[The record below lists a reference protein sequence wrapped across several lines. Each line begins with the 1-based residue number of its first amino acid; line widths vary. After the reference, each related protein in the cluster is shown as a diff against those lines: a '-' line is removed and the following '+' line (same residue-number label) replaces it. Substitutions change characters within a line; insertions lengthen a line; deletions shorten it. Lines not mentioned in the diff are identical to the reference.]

1 MNWIELNVREQSL
14 DFSCS
19 VIGVD
24 MRGISV
30 TFWPFVFLSAC
41 FRSPWLHISVFWR
54 KLQYV
59 QENHRSVVKAC
70 NAFHNYTV
78 KVFVC
83 FLLVCIFYW
92 VHWKVIVSNVW
103 WLFPLW
109 PSGFSRICIKHS
121 WKKVIFH
128 HSFSAK
134 IWKITVKSEK
144 PKDFSGYKKVRLL

>member
-83 FLLVCIFYW
+83 FLLVCLYFLLSAL
-92 VHWKVIVSNVW
+92 KSNCFQCLVAFSTVTF
-103 WLFPLW
+103 WLLKDMHQTFLKKSYFP
-109 PSGFSRICIKHS
+109 
-121 WKKVIFH
+121 
-128 HSFSAK
+128 SF
-134 IWKITVKSEK
+134 I
-144 PKDFSGYKKVRLL
+144 LC